1 MLGAAILEKTGTRGS
16 AWRWPSGAP
25 RSARSRR
32 GHKPQD
38 RIFSAEGAAVAP
50 GLRGAVAQV
59 VERATH
65 KRVVA
70 GSAPPGAPML
80 QTPTSNPLLQAI
92 KSSGLIRPGSRVLVA
107 VSGGPDST
115 ALLVALHELGLDVTG
130 AHFDHA
136 LRGGSEVGAGGA
148 GGPGATLGV
157 ASGTQRAAPAMPP

>member
-38 RIFSAEGAAVAP
+38 RIFSSEGAHVAP

-65 KRVVA
+65 NRVVA
-70 GSAPPGAPML
+70 GSSPAGTTML
-80 QTPTSNPLLQAI
+80 QTKFPNALTQGIQSCE
-92 KSSGLIRPGSRVLVA
+92 LIGPGSRVLVA
-107 VSGGPDST
+107 VSGG
-115 ALLVALHELGLDVTG
+115 
-130 AHFDHA
+130 
-136 LRGGSEVGAGGA
+136 
-148 GGPGATLGV
+148 
-157 ASGTQRAAPAMPP
+157 AA

>member
-65 KRVVA
+65 NRVVPGSSPA
-70 GSAPPGAPML
+70 GTTML
-80 QTPTSNPLLQAI
+80 QTTTSNPLLPAL
-92 KSSGLIRPGSRVLVA
+92 KSTGRISPVTPTLFPV
-107 VSGGPDST
+107 PDCPHST
-115 ALLVALHELGLDVTG
+115 TPPTPLH
-130 AHFDHA
+130 
-136 LRGGSEVGAGGA
+136 
-148 GGPGATLGV
+148 
-157 ASGTQRAAPAMPP
+157 

>member
-25 RSARSRR
+25 RSASSRR

-65 KRVVA
+65 NRVVA
-70 GSAPPGAPML
+70 GSSPAGTTML
-80 QTPTSNPLLQAI
+80 QTTTSNPLLQAI
-92 KSSGLIRPGSRVLVA
+92 KSSVLIMPGSRELVA
-107 VSGGPDST
+107 CSV
-115 ALLVALHELGLDVTG
+115 
-130 AHFDHA
+130 
-136 LRGGSEVGAGGA
+136 
-148 GGPGATLGV
+148 
-157 ASGTQRAAPAMPP
+157 